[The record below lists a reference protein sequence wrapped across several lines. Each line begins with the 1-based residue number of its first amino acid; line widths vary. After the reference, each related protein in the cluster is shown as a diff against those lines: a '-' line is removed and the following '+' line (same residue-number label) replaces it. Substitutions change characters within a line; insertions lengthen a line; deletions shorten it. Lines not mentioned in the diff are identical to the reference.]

1 MTHLRENQ
9 FKRFQ
14 RKVATIGEAQVF
26 FDAFY
31 RKFGSFAGQ
40 AYLCSETATEGPE
53 DGPYMARIGL
63 IPWPYPI
70 EAADRVDFDQLIM
83 QANATEIAN

>member
-1 MTHLRENQ
+1 MSHLREDQ

-14 RKVATIGEAQVF
+14 RKVATIGEAQLF
-26 FDAFY
+26 FETFY
-31 RKFGSFAGQ
+31 RKFGHLAGRD
-40 AYLCSETATEGPE
+40 YLCSETATEGPA

-70 EAADRVDFDQLIM
+70 EAADKVDFEQLIM
-83 QANATEIAN
+83 QTNATEIVN

>member
-1 MTHLRENQ
+1 MPHRGDNQ

-14 RKVATIGEAQVF
+14 RRVESIKEAQVF

-31 RKFGSFAGQ
+31 RKFGNFAGRN
-40 AYLCSETATEGPE
+40 YLCSETATEGPE
-53 DGPYMARIGL
+53 DGPYLARIGL

-70 EAADRVDFDQLIM
+70 EATDRVDFDSLI
-83 QANATEIAN
+83 QQTSATEIVN